1 MEINPFGVTDPI
13 WGLQMGLL
21 WDAIFSL
28 KLLKNAIFH
37 GIFGGKMP
45 QKWSK
50 TGDTQKSLFICLKM
64 SSSLQIKPYGVI
76 GPFCGGPNGM
86 PFYLK
91 WLKYAISMGCL
102 VEKSQ
107 NMLILTLALLE
118 NTSGLEIDLCGV
130 YPVFGAHNG
139 LLWVAV
145 STLKW
150 LRYAIFHGMFGGE
163 MPLKIPKCVHI
174 DTCLIRKYLLGEI

>member
-1 MEINPFGVTDPI
+1 MQF
-13 WGLQMGLL
+13 
-21 WDAIFSL
+21 
-28 KLLKNAIFH
+28 
-37 GIFGGKMP
+37 
-45 QKWSK
+45 
-50 TGDTQKSLFICLKM
+50 
-64 SSSLQIKPYGVI
+64 
-76 GPFCGGPNGM
+76 
-86 PFYLK
+86 
-91 WLKYAISMGCL
+91 SMGCL

-163 MPLKIPKCVHI
+163 MPLKIPKYVHI
-174 DTCLIRKYLLGEI
+174 DTCLIRKYLLGEKYTYVGYIQLWRPIMGLLWVAVSTLK